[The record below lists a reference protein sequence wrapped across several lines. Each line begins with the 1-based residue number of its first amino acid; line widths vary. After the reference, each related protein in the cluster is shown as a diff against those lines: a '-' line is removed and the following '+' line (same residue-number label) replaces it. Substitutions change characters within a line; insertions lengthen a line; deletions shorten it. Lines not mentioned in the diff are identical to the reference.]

1 MELCKLTTLFSM
13 IITRILTSENAV
25 CYDFEF
31 SKIKIKA
38 QQNQLK
44 NLTQSI
50 VNRLEQTSPL
60 EIKLEEWNLG

>member
-1 MELCKLTTLFSM
+1 MELCKLTTLFP
-13 IITRILTSENAV
+13 ITRIFTSEKAV
-25 CYDFEF
+25 CYGFEFF

-50 VNRLEQTSPL
+50 MNRLEQTSPL
-60 EIKLEEWNLG
+60 EIKLEESNHG

>member
-1 MELCKLTTLFSM
+1 MELCKLTTLFS
-13 IITRILTSENAV
+13 ITRILTPENAL

-50 VNRLEQTSPL
+50 MNRLEQTSPL
-60 EIKLEEWNLG
+60 EIKLEESNHG